1 VGRPRSKST
10 VDANKSRD
18 GRPII
23 SYARAIYQYNAAI
36 PEEMSFAKGDIL
48 AVLAH
53 QEDGWW
59 EAELVGIQG
68 RPGLVPSNYLQ
79 LC

>member
-10 VDANKSRD
+10 VDTNKSRD